1 VARITVEVGSGAA
14 RYKIAVQAGSVQRVL
29 EIAKGLSPDC
39 DLEVTFPVDLETSSV
54 EDLTLTVGPVER
66 EKSAA

>member
-14 RYKIAVQAGSVQRVL
+14 RYKIAVQAGSVRRAL
-29 EIAKGLSPDC
+29 EIAEGLSPGS
-39 DLEVTFPVDLETSSV
+39 DLGATFPVDLETSSA
-54 EDLTLTVGPVER
+54 EDTTPTVGLAER

>member
-14 RYKIAVQAGSVQRVL
+14 RYKIAIQAGSVRRAL
-29 EIAKGLSPDC
+29 EIAEGLSPGS
-39 DLEVTFPVDLETSSV
+39 DLGATFPVNLETSSV
-54 EDLTLTVGPVER
+54 EDLTPTVGSAER

>member
-1 VARITVEVGSGAA
+1 MARITVEVGSGAA
-14 RYKIAVQAGSVQRVL
+14 RYKIAVQAESVQRVL

-39 DLEVTFPVDLETSSV
+39 DLGVTFPVDLETSAV
-54 EDLTLTVGPVER
+54 EDLTLTGGPMER

>member
-14 RYKIAVQAGSVQRVL
+14 RYKIAVQAGSVRRAL
-29 EIAKGLSPDC
+29 EIAEGLSPGS
-39 DLEVTFPVDLETSSV
+39 DLGATFPMDLKTSSAEDSTPTV
-54 EDLTLTVGPVER
+54 EPAER

>member
-1 VARITVEVGSGAA
+1 MARITVEVGSGAA

-29 EIAKGLSPDC
+29 EIAKGLSPEC
-39 DLEVTFPVDLETSSV
+39 DFGVTFPVGLETSSV
-54 EDLTLTVGPVER
+54 EDLALTVGTVER